1 MEGAVVP
8 EVLFEFAIHR
18 SVPKIFAIKVESCQ
32 KWRQILDV
40 FTPSQI
46 LGGMTPKSYTHFIT
60 PASRHIARKN
70 SCEDIPRSPK
80 VIRAHMLNFRPH
92 FKFSA
97 LNFFKGTPI
106 PDVVCASKSW
116 SICNACKKIEGQ
128 PPP

>member
-8 EVLFEFAIHR
+8 EVHFEFAIHR

-32 KWRQILDV
+32 KSRQILDV

-46 LGGMTPKSYTHFIT
+46 LGGMTPKSYTYFI
-60 PASRHIARKN
+60 AWKKF
-70 SCEDIPRSPK
+70 CEDTPTSPE
-80 VIRAHMLNFRPH
+80 VIRAHMLNFRPN
-92 FKFSA
+92 FKFSG

-116 SICNACKKIEGQ
+116 SICNACKNLRGQ
-128 PPP
+128 HPPRAEM